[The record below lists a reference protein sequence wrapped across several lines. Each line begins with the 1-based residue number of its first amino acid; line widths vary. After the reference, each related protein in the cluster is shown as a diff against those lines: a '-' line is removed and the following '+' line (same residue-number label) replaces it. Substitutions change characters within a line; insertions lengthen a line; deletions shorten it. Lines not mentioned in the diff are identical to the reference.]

1 MNRRPYRLP
10 VQERTG
16 MERNAGNT
24 QINIVTISRQYGAGG
39 GELGHILSER
49 LGIPLYNHQILSEM
63 SRDTGIREN
72 ILRAA
77 DESMNNFQANRLMEF
92 LPAKERS
99 ALEADTVFNQK
110 TLYTIQENTIR
121 SLAEKGPCVFVG
133 RLADY
138 ALREREDVLAVFL
151 YAPKE
156 WRVRRMMRMENI
168 PGDEAARKRRRIDRE
183 RRSYCK
189 YYTGREWDDCSRYDY
204 MFNTASLKLETIAE
218 ILCRRMREE
227 P

>member
-1 MNRRPYRLP
+1 
-10 VQERTG
+10 
-16 MERNAGNT
+16 MEKK
-24 QINIVTISRQYGAGG
+24 IHVITISRQYGAGG
-39 GELGHILSER
+39 SELGLLLSEK
-49 LGIPLYNHQILSEM
+49 LGIPLYNHEILSEI
-63 SRDTGIREN
+63 SRGTGIREN
-72 ILRAA
+72 VLRAA
-77 DESMNNFQANRLMEF
+77 DERMDNFQANRLIEF
-92 LPAKERS
+92 LPSRERE

-110 TLYTIQENTIR
+110 TLYSIQEDTIR
-121 SLAEKGPCVFVG
+121 

-156 WRVRRMMRMENI
+156 WRIRRMMRMENI